1 MNDQAER
8 THSNLGPGFLVT
20 AAFIGPGTI
29 LTASRAGAEFG
40 LSLLWALLFSLG
52 MTFVLQ
58 EMALRLGLVKRLA
71 LTTILRD
78 AVAQPLFKWGLLVL
92 VGLAIVVGN
101 SAYEG
106 GNLTGA
112 AAGAA
117 ASGAGASLGAGAA
130 AGAGAAGAG
139 AA

>member
-1 MNDQAER
+1 M
-8 THSNLGPGFLVT
+8 VT

-40 LSLLWALLFSLG
+40 LSLLWALLFSLV

-71 LTTILRD
+71 LTTILHD
-78 AVAQPLFKWGLLVL
+78 AVTQPVFKWGLLVL

-101 SAYEG
+101 SA
-106 GNLTGA
+106 
-112 AAGAA
+112 
-117 ASGAGASLGAGAA
+117 
-130 AGAGAAGAG
+130 
-139 AA
+139 